1 MKHLSYKILVLICFV
16 QRQCLVGSL
25 SGALASKKVSEAFKG
40 RLSTDGNRTYR
51 IKLNAGF
58 TANVIP

>member
-1 MKHLSYKILVLICFV
+1 M
-16 QRQCLVGSL
+16 GSL
-25 SGALASKKVSEAFKG
+25 SGALAFEKVAKAFKG

-58 TANVIP
+58 TANEIT

>member
-1 MKHLSYKILVLICFV
+1 M
-16 QRQCLVGSL
+16 GSL